1 MSDLR
6 SQLIAKLG
14 VEAPPPLED
23 GKTQQR
29 VDPLG
34 PSAHLDSDWV
44 RELLPAA
51 RAAGIDINPNPSMG
65 AVRQTHDVLCKRF
78 KANGQKR
85 EKAALDDL
93 RARYLK
99 KREKVAWGRL
109 KTALDEAG
117 VSPKLYRSIKQGKI
131 DPETALQRWNRVAT
145 RGLNQAELRAALL
158 AK

>member
-1 MSDLR
+1 
-6 SQLIAKLG
+6 
-14 VEAPPPLED
+14 
-23 GKTQQR
+23 
-29 VDPLG
+29 
-34 PSAHLDSDWV
+34 
-44 RELLPAA
+44 
-51 RAAGIDINPNPSMG
+51 MG